1 MALAQAFG
9 RTTYLPPLSA
19 PLVMRSGSAIKGCMA
34 ESKVDVSGLTD
45 EDVAGWI
52 VAIAERQDRAAFTR
66 LFEAYAP
73 RLKAFVAQRGCGNAS
88 PEEVVQDVMVSIW
101 RRAGQYDPAKG
112 RPATWIYTI
121 ARNRRIDLLR
131 RHHMPTFDPDDMAY
145 VPTDDEPADQE
156 VYRSQYTKRLHEEI
170 AQLPEEQ
177 AQLLRLAFFNELSHS
192 EIAARTDLPIGTVK
206 SRIRLAMQKLRGRLE
221 EEFS

>member
-9 RTTYLPPLSA
+9 RTKYLPPLIA
-19 PLVMRSGSAIKGCMA
+19 PLVMRPGTAINGCMA

-45 EDVAGWI
+45 DDVAGWI

-88 PEEVVQDVMVSIW
+88 AEEIVQDVMVSIW

-131 RHHMPTFDPDDMAY
+131 RHDMPTFDPDDMAY
-145 VPTDDEPADQE
+145 VPADDEPADQE
-156 VYRSQYTKRLHEEI
+156 VYRSQFTKRLHEEI
-170 AQLPEEQ
+170 ARLPEEQ

>member
-1 MALAQAFG
+1 MAFAQAFG
-9 RTTYLPPLSA
+9 RTKHMPPPIA
-19 PLVMRSGSAIKGCMA
+19 PLVMRSGTAIKSCMT
-34 ESKVDVSGLTD
+34 ESKADVSDVTD
-45 EDVAGWI
+45 EDVASWI
-52 VAIAERQDRAAFTR
+52 VAIAESRDRAAFTR
-66 LFEAYAP
+66 LFEVYAP
-73 RLKAFVAQRGCGNAS
+73 RLKAFVAQRGCGKAS
-88 PEEVVQDVMVSIW
+88 AEEIVQDVMVSIW
-101 RRAGQYDPAKG
+101 RRAGQYDPDKG

-131 RHHMPTFDPDDMAY
+131 RREMPTFDPDDMAY
-145 VPTDDEPADQE
+145 VPADNEPADQE
-156 VYRSQYTKRLHEEI
+156 VYRSQYTKKLHEEI

-221 EEFS
+221 EALS